1 MTTTHCENSVLG
13 VPFSQAQPRHI
24 VYIIDQLD
32 SLKGGAER
40 SLFNTTRLLPQHRY
54 HASVVTFKRPE
65 DPSCLQQF
73 SCPVHVFPLQ
83 RTYGWEALRVALK
96 LRRLI
101 RDERVAIVQT
111 FFESSD
117 LWAGPI
123 AKLSGCPV
131 LISSRRDM
139 GFRRRSMHRVA
150 YRLFR
155 PLFDRVHAVSDVVRD
170 YTIRQDG
177 IDPDRVVT
185 IVNGI
190 DVDSASRRYDTQR
203 LRNSHN
209 LENASHLIVDVSS
222 IRRVKGLDI
231 LARTAAIVC
240 RDYPAAVFVVVG
252 NVVEQEY
259 FTEVN
264 ELLKRLD
271 IVANFRFVGGQD
283 DVFPFLQMSD
293 VFCHLS
299 RSDGLSNAMLEA
311 MACGLPCVVSRAG
324 GNPQVI
330 SEGRN
335 GFVVPIDHPELAA
348 DRIITLL
355 RYPESRRRMGE
366 DGRQRVSE
374 AFSAT
379 TMVRSLVDLYD
390 RLVEPAN

>member
-1 MTTTHCENSVLG
+1 MTPTQCENSVSA
-13 VPFSQAQPRHI
+13 VPINQAPPRHV

-40 SLFNTTRLLPQHRY
+40 SLLNTIRLLPQHRY
-54 HASVVTFKRPE
+54 RASVVTFKRPE
-65 DPSCLQQF
+65 DPSCLLQF
-73 SCPVHVFPLQ
+73 PCPAHVFPLE

-101 RDERVAIVQT
+101 RNERVAIVQT

-123 AKLSGCPV
+123 TKLSGCPV

-139 GFRRRSMHRVA
+139 GFRRRPMHQVA

-155 PLFDRVHAVSDVVRD
+155 PFFDRVHTVSDAVRD

-177 IDPDRVVT
+177 IDPAKVVT
-185 IVNGI
+185 IMNGI
-190 DVDSASRRYDTQR
+190 DVDSASHQYDTQR
-203 LRNSHN
+203 LRSSYG
-209 LENASHLIVDVSS
+209 LENASHLIVDVTS
-222 IRRVKGLDI
+222 IRRVKGIDI
-231 LARTAAIVC
+231 LARTAAVVC

-252 NVVEQEY
+252 SVAEQGY
-259 FTEVN
+259 FKELN
-264 ELLKRLD
+264 ELRNRLGLTE
-271 IVANFRFVGGQD
+271 NFRFIGGKD
-283 DVFPFLQMSD
+283 EVFPFLQMSD

-324 GNPQVI
+324 GNPQVV

-335 GFVVPIDHPELAA
+335 GFVVPVDHPELAA
-348 DRIITLL
+348 DRIVTLL

-374 AFSAT
+374 AFSAA
-379 TMVRSLVDLYD
+379 TMVHHLVDLYD
-390 RLVEPAN
+390 QLLEPAD